1 MAVNDSMIVVNESGE
16 MWQEIGVG

>member
-1 MAVNDSMIVVNESGE
+1 MAVNDSMIVINESGE